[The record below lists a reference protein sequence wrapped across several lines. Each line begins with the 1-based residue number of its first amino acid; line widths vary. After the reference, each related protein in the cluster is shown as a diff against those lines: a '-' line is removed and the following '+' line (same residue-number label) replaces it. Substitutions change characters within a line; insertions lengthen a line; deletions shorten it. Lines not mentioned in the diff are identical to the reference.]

1 MNTVNTQASSLSSR
15 RWVLLVTVAFGLLL
29 ITLDNS
35 ILYTALP
42 TLTVDLGASASQ
54 GLWIINAYPLVMAGL
69 LLGSGT
75 LGDRFGHRRLFL
87 VGLTLF
93 GAASLVAAFSPTPEV
108 LIGARALLAVG
119 AACMM
124 PATLAL
130 IRLGF
135 DDVRERNIAIAIW
148 GSISVVG
155 AALGPIA
162 GGALLERFWWGS
174 VFLINIPVVIAAL
187 ILTPLVVPAGTRDRA
202 KKWDAISSLYALL
215 TLTGAVLAIKEAAHT
230 PQNWAIVAG
239 ATVVAAIGGVL
250 FTRRQLRSND
260 PLLDFGVFRNRAF
273 SAGIITAATAMF
285 AIGGIQLVTT
295 QRFQLVDGFT
305 PLQAGLL
312 VAAAAIGALP
322 TGILGGAFL
331 HRLGLRIII
340 SGGFTL
346 ATIGMIITLIGV
358 QTAFPVFVAGLA
370 VTGAGLGATM
380 SVASTAIVG
389 NVPPRKAGMAASVE
403 EVSYEFGGL
412 LAVAILGSLLS
423 ALYTLG
429 IALPEGAP
437 VEARDNIATALTLAA
452 GDTANGPAL
461 VAAASAAFD
470 NAYLVVMYV
479 GAALLAAG
487 AIVTGVLL
495 RRYGPGSQSSLYPSS
510 H

>member
-155 AALGPIA
+155 AALGPIV

-312 VAAAAIGALP
+312 VAAVAIGSLP

-380 SVASTAIVG
+380 SVASTAVVG

-403 EVSYEFGGL
+403 EVSYEFGSL
-412 LAVAILGSLLS
+412 IAVAVLGSLLS
-423 ALYTLG
+423 LFYTSR
-429 IALPEGAP
+429 IHLPQGAP
-437 VEARDNIATALTLAA
+437 AEAADSIATARDLASDHPGLLDAAAIAFNSGYTTIMIIIAVVIAA
-452 GDTANGPAL
+452 GVIT
-461 VAAASAAFD
+461 
-470 NAYLVVMYV
+470 
-479 GAALLAAG
+479 
-487 AIVTGVLL
+487 TGWLL
-495 RRYGPGSQSSLYPSS
+495 RQYGPGSTATAYEDNT

>member
-155 AALGPIA
+155 AALGPIV

-312 VAAAAIGALP
+312 VAAVAIGCLP